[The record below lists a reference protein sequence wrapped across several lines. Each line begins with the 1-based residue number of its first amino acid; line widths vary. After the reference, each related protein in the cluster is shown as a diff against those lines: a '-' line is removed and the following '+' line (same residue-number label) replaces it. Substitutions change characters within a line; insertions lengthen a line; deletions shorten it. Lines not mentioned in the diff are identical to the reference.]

1 MVAVKGLSD
10 LTALQAWRQWVSTQG
25 TSVISAQ
32 SEVNLARVTDRFQ
45 TVVGKALADVLA
57 ANTAA
62 DREAGRSALALH
74 SHKLA
79 MRITSYNHTT
89 QLNEHRL

>member
-1 MVAVKGLSD
+1 MVAVTGLSD

-32 SEVNLARVTDRFQ
+32 CDVNLDRVMDRFQ

-62 DREAGRSALALH
+62 DREAGRSALAFH
-74 SHKLA
+74 SRTLA

-89 QLNEHRL
+89 QLNEHCL